1 MSRLFSIAYLLELGI
16 KKNIWK
22 IMNFNPLQT
31 KMKQIIPV
39 INFKTKVLL
48 QKGHCNSQKAKMK
61 RKNRTK
67 VLQSNKNK

>member
-1 MSRLFSIAYLLELGI
+1 
-16 KKNIWK
+16 
-22 IMNFNPLQT
+22 MNFNPLQT

-48 QKGHCNSQKAKMK
+48 QKGYCNSQKAKMK